1 MYYSKKAYK
10 IRIYYKYSNILQI
23 FEYITNIRIILQTF
37 EYITNIRIYFKIFEY
52 FRIFEYI
59 SRYSNIFQDIPF
71 SLPNFYKELY
81 KEFPEAYYIL
91 TVRDSSEV
99 WYNSLDRFYKK
110 SFPNKYHKIHEIEYI
125 RKGWLYSYLTDCLN
139 SPKTEPLNKS
149 SLVAVYE
156 NHISDVEEFFK
167 DKPNLIK
174 INLTNPL
181 DFNRLEKFLG
191 NKFKS
196 TSFPHLNKT

>member
-1 MYYSKKAYK
+1 M
-10 IRIYYKYSNILQI
+10 
-23 FEYITNIRIILQTF
+23 
-37 EYITNIRIYFKIFEY
+37 KIFCIGFNKTGTTSLQRLLLDEG
-52 FRIFEYI
+52 FIDSRQEHFEQNLDSYVFKNYSTYTGI
-59 SRYSNIFQDIPF
+59 IKTGYSTSNIFQDIPF